1 MQTVAQTPILCKVT
15 FDRSSREYIVRNG
28 CEIARFPQGEEN
40 KVKAQWL
47 AVEHDH
53 PGAARFARELH
64 AGGLDEARALKAARI
79 VIEGKVTVEKHD
91 GDYTRARVEASD
103 GQRSP
108 STGCP
113 FYMVYHNLTWGCDCA
128 DYEFARDNGDKK
140 HVCKHIAAVQIV
152 TRLADEAA
160 TEAGNSRGG
169 DTPLPI
175 SVDRGGLDEWLADDP
190 ADFGNSEVAPA
201 DVYPRNAGESI
212 AYMLGQDLTEI
223 RMRKY
228 QRISMTTPSEA
239 RRCLASA
246 LAPGGGAPLN
256 RPKYQFGNR

>member
-53 PGAARFARELH
+53 PGVARFARALY
-64 AGGLDEARALKAARI
+64 AGGLDEARAIKAARI
-79 VIEGKVTVEKHD
+79 VIEGKVTIEKHD
-91 GDYTRARVEASD
+91 GGSYTRARVEASD

-113 FYMVYHNLTWGCDCA
+113 FYQVVHNLTWTCDCA
-128 DYEFARDNGDKK
+128 DYEFARDGGDKK

-152 TRLADEAA
+152 TSLAAEVAPIQ
-160 TEAGNSRGG
+160 AGNSRGG
-169 DTPLPI
+169 DAPGAAALPA
-175 SVDRGGLDEWLADDP
+175 SVDRGSLD
-190 ADFGNSEVAPA
+190 DFLGEHEA

-212 AYMLGQDLTEI
+212 AYMLGQDVAAI
-223 RMRKY
+223 RMRKF
-228 QRISMTTPSEA
+228 QRVPMTTPSEA
-239 RRCLASA
+239 RRMLASA

-256 RPKYQFGNR
+256 RPRYQFGNR